1 MNRPWAWAVAQQVGR
16 QSANYV
22 VFVLLALLLTP
33 RDFGVVSLA
42 ASWIAF
48 LSVFGELG
56 FGAALVQRPK
66 LEPGHLS
73 TTFALNIGAG
83 AVLTL
88 LGVATAEPLARFFHT
103 PEAAPVFLAL
113 SFGFLLNAPG
123 LSQAALAQRE
133 LRFRDLALR
142 DTAAALMGGAVGI
155 VLALTG
161 WGVWSLVAQTLTTTT
176 TGNRSAVAD
185 LALAAKAKRGES
197 GARPGAVGLQLPDL
211 LVQRVQVLRAERGPP
226 PRGVPRGAGA
236 LGVYAFAFRLVVS
249 PVATLSGA
257 IGNYLFPRFARLQ
270 QDRAAVS
277 AVYLRATGALETA
290 VLPPL
295 ALAAVIAPL
304 AIPLL
309 FGARWAD
316 AAVLVQLFASVAG
329 AQLHDLSRGTADE
342 GARPARLAV
351 RLVRLLH
358 GADTRADPGGQRR
371 RALGHRGRPDRCP
384 PGRHCGG
391 GWNYRPATS
400 LQVARPGSLGRSGLS
415 PRRRD
420 RGRGSPRAS
429 GGPCAGSLA
438 HRGSGYG
445 RVARCGGGLT
455 LDRPPVVA
463 DPGCGTR
470 CHPGETIGGEVV

>member
-176 TGNRSAVAD
+176 TGTALLWRISPWRPRRSEVSME
-185 LALAAKAKRGES
+185 R
-197 GARPGAVGLQLPDL
+197 ARELWGYSSRIFWFSVFKYFAQNGDRL
-211 LVQRVQVLRAERGPP
+211 LVGYLAGP
-226 PRGVPRGAGA
+226 VA

-329 AQLHDLSRGTADE
+329 AQLMISPVGQLMKALDRPGWLFAWSVFFTGLTLGLILAGSGGGLWGIGVGLTAAHLV
-342 GARPARLAV
+342 GIVVAAGIA
-351 RLVRLLH
+351 VRLLH
-358 GADTRADPGGQRR
+358 CRWRDLARSAVPGLVLAGVTGAA
-371 RALGHRGRPDRCP
+371 ALLV
-384 PGRHCGG
+384 
-391 GWNYRPATS
+391 
-400 LQVARPGSLGRSGLS
+400 LQVVHAPEAWRIGAAVTAGLLAAAAALPWIDPRLWQTLGAELGAIRVKLSAAR
-415 PRRRD
+415 
-420 RGRGSPRAS
+420 
-429 GGPCAGSLA
+429 
-438 HRGSGYG
+438 
-445 RVARCGGGLT
+445 
-455 LDRPPVVA
+455 
-463 DPGCGTR
+463 
-470 CHPGETIGGEVV
+470 

>member
-142 DTAAALMGGAVGI
+142 DTVAALMGGAVGI

-176 TGNRSAVAD
+176 TGTALLWRISPWRPRRSEVS
-185 LALAAKAKRGES
+185 LER
-197 GARPGAVGLQLPDL
+197 ARELWGYSSRIFWFSAFKYFAQNGDRL
-211 LVQRVQVLRAERGPP
+211 LVGYLAGP
-226 PRGVPRGAGA
+226 VA

-329 AQLHDLSRGTADE
+329 AQLMISPVGQLMKALDRPGWLFAWSVFFTGLTLGLILAGSGGGLWGIGVGLTAAHLV
-342 GARPARLAV
+342 GIVVAAGIA
-351 RLVRLLH
+351 VRLLH
-358 GADTRADPGGQRR
+358 CRWRDLARSAVPGLVLAGVTGAA
-371 RALGHRGRPDRCP
+371 ALLM
-384 PGRHCGG
+384 
-391 GWNYRPATS
+391 
-400 LQVARPGSLGRSGLS
+400 LQVVHAPEAWRVGAAVTAGLLAAVAALPWVDPRLWQTLGAELGAIRVKLSAAR
-415 PRRRD
+415 
-420 RGRGSPRAS
+420 
-429 GGPCAGSLA
+429 
-438 HRGSGYG
+438 
-445 RVARCGGGLT
+445 
-455 LDRPPVVA
+455 
-463 DPGCGTR
+463 
-470 CHPGETIGGEVV
+470 

>member
-142 DTAAALMGGAVGI
+142 DTVAALMGGAVGI

-176 TGNRSAVAD
+176 TGTALLWRISPWRPRRSEVSME
-185 LALAAKAKRGES
+185 R
-197 GARPGAVGLQLPDL
+197 ARELWGYSSRIFWFSVFKYFAQNGDRL
-211 LVQRVQVLRAERGPP
+211 LVGYLAGP
-226 PRGVPRGAGA
+226 VA

-329 AQLHDLSRGTADE
+329 AQLMISPVGQLMKALDRPGWLFAWSVFFTGLTLGLILAGSGGGLWGIGVGLTAAHLV
-342 GARPARLAV
+342 GIVVAAGIA
-351 RLVRLLH
+351 VRLLH
-358 GADTRADPGGQRR
+358 CRWRDLARSAVPGLVLAGVTGAA
-371 RALGHRGRPDRCP
+371 ALLM
-384 PGRHCGG
+384 
-391 GWNYRPATS
+391 
-400 LQVARPGSLGRSGLS
+400 LQVVHAPEAWRVGAAVTAGLLAAVAALPWVDPRLWQTLGAELGAIRVKLSAAR
-415 PRRRD
+415 
-420 RGRGSPRAS
+420 
-429 GGPCAGSLA
+429 
-438 HRGSGYG
+438 
-445 RVARCGGGLT
+445 
-455 LDRPPVVA
+455 
-463 DPGCGTR
+463 
-470 CHPGETIGGEVV
+470 